1 MKESQ
6 SKKSLTIY
14 LSEEDHS
21 KVQELTNQRKI
32 TIAQWYRE
40 ITSLGF
46 YKHEQDKLI
55 ENKKFFCDFKERF

>member
-21 KVQELTNQRKI
+21 KVQALTNERKI

-40 ITSLGF
+40 ITRLGF
-46 YKHEQDKLI
+46 LKYEHDKLV
-55 ENKKFFCDFKERF
+55 ENKKCFCDLSEKL

>member
-14 LSEEDHS
+14 LSDEDHE
-21 KVQELTNQRKI
+21 KVQKLTYERKI

-40 ITSLGF
+40 ITRIGF

-55 ENKKFFCDFKERF
+55 ENKKFFCGFDESL

>member
-14 LSEEDHS
+14 LSEEDHQR
-21 KVQELTNQRKI
+21 VRDLTNERKI

-40 ITSLGF
+40 LTRLGF

-55 ENKKFFCDFKERF
+55 ENKKFFCGLDETF

>member
-14 LSEEDHS
+14 LSEEDHQ
-21 KVQELTNQRKI
+21 KVQELINERKI

-40 ITSLGF
+40 ITRLGF
-46 YKHEQDKLI
+46 YKHMHDKSI
-55 ENKKFFCDFKERF
+55 ENKKFFHGFDENF

>member
-21 KVQELTNQRKI
+21 KVQELINERKI

-40 ITSLGF
+40 ITRLGF

-55 ENKKFFCDFKERF
+55 EN

>member
-14 LSEEDHS
+14 LSEDDHQ
-21 KVQELTNQRKI
+21 KVQELIAERKI

-40 ITSLGF
+40 ITRLGF
-46 YKHEQDKLI
+46 LKHGQDKLI
-55 ENKKFFCDFKERF
+55 EQKKSFNGFNKSF